1 LLSLVLLSSCARH
14 KAEPQALYDAAERL
28 FLRGDLGHARTQA
41 HSAYEQFAGNN
52 LGWAWNFRLLEA
64 EIMTDQGLP
73 QDVLVALNSEP
84 AQASS
89 NPELSVR
96 RHMLRALAFAHLGD
110 FPHAHQDLQTAL
122 ELCPD
127 WNCKN
132 AGKLARI
139 AGAVAVDE
147 NRLDE
152 ATRYFLTSLRIARE
166 RQDRFLEV
174 SAQLNLGVTT
184 MDEEHFDESLGW
196 SYQAQTAAR
205 EIGAELDAEKALGNL
220 GWAYYKLGD
229 FERALENFQAA
240 VQTSEHLGAVKDE
253 TIWLKNIGLVYFQ
266 RKEPEP
272 AGEYYQRSLQL
283 AQQARYTERIL
294 DSLNALSFLAIE
306 ADHLTEAA
314 DYSRQAFE
322 LAEKTG
328 DRPDQ
333 LYALLAKAQ
342 IAARSRDEIQAEQL
356 FTAVANDPASDTS
369 LRWDAQNSL
378 AKLFEAENR
387 VTAAE
392 HEYRD
397 ALATVEHA
405 RAAIQHEDFRL
416 PFLSNAAHLYDDY
429 INFLIKQGKPAEALQ
444 RADYSR
450 AQTLAEGLRVNEK
463 ETYVAPVT
471 PRAQQLAQRSKSTI
485 LFYWLGP
492 EHAYLWAITPSRI
505 RLFPLPPT
513 SEIEAKVERY
523 SQALLGPRDPLDTG
537 NPDGADLYR
546 VLVEPAQSLIRAG
559 SRVII
564 LTDGRL
570 NTLNFETLL
579 VIEPK
584 PHYWIDDVTV
594 ETAPALR
601 LLEAS
606 NSRGKGSEKLLLI
619 GDPITADNAFD
630 ELRNASVEVADIEK
644 HFSPANRQVY
654 VRDQATPEAYLSSH
668 PERFAFIHFVAHGT
682 ASRLTPLESG
692 VVLSKASSENSS
704 KLYAREIVAHPLHA
718 QLVTVSTCY
727 GAGTRYYTGEGLV
740 GLSWAFLRAGAHHV
754 IGALWAVND
763 ASTPALMDQ
772 LYADLEKGRSPGDA
786 LHTAKLQMLHS
797 PGVFRKPYYWAPFQL
812 YMGS

>member
-1 LLSLVLLSSCARH
+1 MLSCARQ
-14 KAEPQALYDAAERL
+14 KPEPQALYDAAERL
-28 FLRGDLGHARTQA
+28 FLRGDLAHARTQA
-41 HSAYEQFAGNN
+41 HSGYEQFADNN
-52 LGWAWNFRLLEA
+52 PAWAWNFRLLEA
-64 EIMTDQGLP
+64 EVMTDQGLG

-89 NPELSVR
+89 NAELSVR

-110 FPHAHQDLQTAL
+110 FQHAHRDLEAAL
-122 ELCPD
+122 ALCQE
-127 WNCKN
+127 WNCEN

-147 NRLDE
+147 SRLDE
-152 ATRYFLTSLRIARE
+152 ATRYFFTSMRIARE

-184 MDEEHFDESLGW
+184 MGSEHFDESIGW
-196 SYQAQTAAR
+196 LDQAQASAR
-205 EIGAELDAEKALGNL
+205 KIGAELDAEKALGTL
-220 GWAYYKLGD
+220 GWDYYKLGD
-229 FERALENFQAA
+229 FERARENYQAA

-253 TIWLKNIGLVYFQ
+253 TIWLNNIGLVYFQ
-266 RKEPEP
+266 TKAPER
-272 AGEYYQRSLQL
+272 ADEYYQQSLRL
-283 AQQARYTERIL
+283 AEQAQNRERIL

-306 ADHLTEAA
+306 AGHLGPAG

-322 LAEKTG
+322 LASKSG
-328 DRPDQ
+328 DRLDQ
-333 LYALLAKAQ
+333 LPALLAEAQ
-342 IAARSRDEIQAEQL
+342 IAARSRDELRAEQL
-356 FTAVANDPASDTS
+356 FTEVAHDTVSDTS
-369 LRWDAQNSL
+369 LRWEAENSL

-387 VTAAE
+387 VTRAKRQ
-392 HEYRD
+392 YRE
-397 ALATVEHA
+397 ALSTVEQA

-429 INFLIKQGKPAEALQ
+429 INFLIKQGKTREALEQ
-444 RADYSR
+444 ADYSR
-450 AQTLAEGLRVNEK
+450 AQTLAEGLRVKKK
-463 ETYVAPVT
+463 ETLVAPSS
-471 PRAQQLAQRSKSTI
+471 PRPQQLAQRNKSTI

-492 EHAYLWAITPSRI
+492 EHAYLWAITPTQI

-513 SEIEAKVERY
+513 SEIEAKVEHY
-523 SQALLGPRDPLDTG
+523 NQALIGPRDPLDTG

-546 VLVEPAQSLIRAG
+546 ILVEPAQSLIRPG

-564 LTDGRL
+564 LPDGRL

-579 VIEPK
+579 VSEPK
-584 PHYWIDDVTV
+584 PHYWIEDVTV

-606 NSRGKGSEKLLLI
+606 NSRRKRSEKLLLI
-619 GDPITADNAFD
+619 GDPIQADKSFGDLPNAW
-630 ELRNASVEVADIEK
+630 VEVDEIEK
-644 HFSPANRQVY
+644 HFSPADRQAY

-668 PERFAFIHFVAHGT
+668 PEQFAFIHFVAHGT

-692 VVLSKASSENSS
+692 VVLSKPPNQDAF
-704 KLYAREIVAHPLHA
+704 KLYAREIVAHPLDA
-718 QLVTVSTCY
+718 ELVTVSACN

-754 IGALWAVND
+754 IGALWEVND
-763 ASTPALMDQ
+763 RSTPALMDQ
-772 LYADLEKGRSPGDA
+772 LYADLEKGLPPRDA
-786 LHTAKLQMLHS
+786 LHAAKLRMLHS
-797 PGVFRKPYYWAPFQL
+797 QGVYRKPYYWAPFQL